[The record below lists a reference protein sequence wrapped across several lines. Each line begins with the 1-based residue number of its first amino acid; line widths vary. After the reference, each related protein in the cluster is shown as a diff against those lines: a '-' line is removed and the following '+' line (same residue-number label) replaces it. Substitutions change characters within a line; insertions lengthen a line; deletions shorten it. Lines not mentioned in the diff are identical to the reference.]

1 MDAESLLDDR
11 FALDER
17 SFVQMKVWKLRQPLV
32 GCAHSLKYRLA
43 FVVDG
48 DCVLRYD
55 NEAGKGDHRHVRGSE
70 MPYEFETLE
79 ALQVDFWKDVDALL
93 EARK

>member
-1 MDAESLLDDR
+1 MDAELLLDDR

-17 SFVQMKVWKLRQPLV
+17 SFVQMKVWKLPQPLE
-32 GCAHSLKYRLA
+32 GCAHSLKYRLDY
-43 FVVDG
+43 VVDG

-55 NEAGKGDHRHVRGSE
+55 NEAGKGDHRHVHGRE
-70 MPYEFETLE
+70 TPYEFENLE
-79 ALQVDFWKDVDALL
+79 ALQVDFWKDVDTLW